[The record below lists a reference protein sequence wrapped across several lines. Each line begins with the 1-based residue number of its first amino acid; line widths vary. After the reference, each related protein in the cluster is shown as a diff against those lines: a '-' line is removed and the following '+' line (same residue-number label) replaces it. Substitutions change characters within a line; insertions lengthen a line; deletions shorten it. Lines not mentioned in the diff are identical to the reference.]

1 MRDSVQPRVQ
11 SQEFLENAMDFC
23 LLLKI
28 KAQKLLK
35 IWLKV
40 WVVNIAKNILI
51 MLNNL
56 QQMNLFKM
64 SHSKNSRNNFD
75 LIENK
80 TCDKIIRVSKTSPK
94 NNSETIEEI
103 LKEKYISPELRQK
116 FIHDLRLREDNF
128 WWIKTKERKLLMI

>member
-1 MRDSVQPRVQ
+1 
-11 SQEFLENAMDFC
+11 
-23 LLLKI
+23 
-28 KAQKLLK
+28 
-35 IWLKV
+35 
-40 WVVNIAKNILI
+40 
-51 MLNNL
+51 
-56 QQMNLFKM
+56 MNLFKM

-80 TCDKIIRVSKTSPK
+80 TSDKIIRLSKRSPK
-94 NNSETIEEI
+94 NNSETIEET